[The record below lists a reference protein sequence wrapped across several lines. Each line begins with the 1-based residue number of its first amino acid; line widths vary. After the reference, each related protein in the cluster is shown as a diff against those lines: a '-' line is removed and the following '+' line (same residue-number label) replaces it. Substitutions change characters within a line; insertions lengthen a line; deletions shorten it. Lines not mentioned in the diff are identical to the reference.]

1 MHKIAFLGMGA
12 MGARMAKK
20 LSDVGHSVT
29 VWNRSSE
36 PTKVLEQ
43 TSVVI
48 ASRLRDATEN
58 AAFIFSMVR
67 DDEASQAIWLDEQN
81 GVLSTMSKDTI
92 AIECSTLSIP
102 FVQTLSAQFKQ
113 ADRKLLTAP
122 VAGSRPQAEAGQLIF
137 MIGGDI
143 NIVDHASPVIEPMA
157 AAIHHVG
164 DQVAGAATKLMVNA
178 LFGTQLGVMAEL
190 IGFAKHAGIN
200 IEKALQAISATP
212 VCSPAAKAAA
222 DAMVA
227 EAWSPA
233 FPIELVAKDFHL
245 LNHSSTAVSAHTPI
259 NSATGNVYVEGV
271 KQGYGHDNI
280 TGIVQLYTEL
290 SRQNK

>member
-1 MHKIAFLGMGA
+1 MKKIAFLGMGA
-12 MGARMAKK
+12 MGSRMAKT
-20 LSDVGHSVT
+20 LSDAGHSVT
-29 VWNRSSE
+29 VWNRSLE

-43 TSVVI
+43 TPVTLT
-48 ASRLRDATEN
+48 SRLCDAIEN

-67 DDEASQAIWLDEQN
+67 DDEASQAIWLDKQN

-102 FVQTLSAQFKQ
+102 FVQTLSEQFRQ
-113 ADRKLLTAP
+113 ADRKWLTAP
-122 VAGSRPQAEAGQLIF
+122 VVGSRPQAEAGQLIF
-137 MIGGDI
+137 MLGGDT
-143 NIVDHASPVIEPMA
+143 NIVDHASPIIEPMA

-259 NSATGNVYVEGV
+259 ISATGNVYVEGV
-271 KQGYGHDNI
+271 KQGYGHDNV
-280 TGIVQLYTEL
+280 TGIVQLYTEQ